1 MEFDDSE
8 SESFLPKPIS
18 SVIGKRRNISN
29 KFALLGWVLAIIS
42 IGSNFHSWIN
52 PKKLTDIE
60 CTRQLNAW
68 CKSTEEEG
76 IIDWK

>member
-18 SVIGKRRNISN
+18 SVIGKRRIISN
-29 KFALLGWVLAIIS
+29 KFALLGWILAIIS
-42 IGSNFHSWIN
+42 IASNFHSWVN

-68 CKSTEEEG
+68 CESTEEEG
-76 IIDWK
+76 AID